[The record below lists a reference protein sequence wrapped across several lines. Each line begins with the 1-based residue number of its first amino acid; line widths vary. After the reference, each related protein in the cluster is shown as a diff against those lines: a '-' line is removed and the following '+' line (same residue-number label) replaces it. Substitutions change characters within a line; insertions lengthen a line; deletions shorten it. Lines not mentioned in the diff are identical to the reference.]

1 MQLCV
6 VGLSNIGKY
15 MKTISLIGSTGSI
28 GRQVC
33 SVARRYPEKF
43 HIQSL
48 VANTSSEVFLQQVRE
63 FRPTY
68 AALVNEEA
76 GKRIA
81 DQIPDGVT
89 FSYGEKAAE
98 EAIHYGDVAFVAA
111 TGFAGLK
118 YSLKAIELRKALA
131 LANKETL
138 VCGGELVMRKVR
150 ENGVALMPVD
160 SEHSALWQALGFR
173 LNAPFRRLIIT
184 ASGGPFYGYSEEELK
199 KVTPMS
205 ALKHPTW
212 QMGAKITID
221 SATLLNKGFEVIEAK
236 WLYDAPLEKIRAVVQ
251 PESIIHSMVE
261 FDDGGIL
268 AQMSYPT
275 MELPIQLAL
284 TYPERLDCNLPSL
297 DFEKLGAI
305 RFLPLERE
313 KFPCYDLA
321 LKAAELGDNY
331 PCALNGAGEVAV
343 CAFLEERISFL
354 EIAKTMD
361 AALSKTERMKA
372 TDYQALRAT
381 DERARALAQEYV
393 SRIIRN

>member
-1 MQLCV
+1 
-6 VGLSNIGKY
+6 
-15 MKTISLIGSTGSI
+15 MKSISLIGSTGSI

-43 HIQSL
+43 KIASI
-48 VANTSSEVFLQQVRE
+48 VAHSSVELFLRQVQE
-63 FRPTY
+63 FQPSY
-68 AALVNEEA
+68 AALVDEEA
-76 GKRIA
+76 GKKIV
-81 DQIPDGVT
+81 DQIPAGVK
-89 FSYGEKAAE
+89 FGYGEQAAAE
-98 EAIHYGDVAFVAA
+98 AIAYGEVAFVAA

-118 YSLKAIELRKALA
+118 YSLKAIALKKNIA

-138 VCGGELVMRKVR
+138 VCGGELVMK
-150 ENGVALMPVD
+150 EIKGAGIDLMPVD
-160 SEHSALWQALGFR
+160 SEHSALWQALHFR
-173 LNAPFRRLIIT
+173 ADAPFKRLIIT
-184 ASGGPFYGYSEEELK
+184 ASGGPFYHYTKEQLAG
-199 KVTPMS
+199 VTPAS

-236 WLYDAPLEKIRAVVQ
+236 WLYDASLEKIHTVVQ

-284 TYPERLDCNLPSL
+284 TYPERIDCGLQPL

-305 RFLPLERE
+305 HFLPLERA

-321 LKAAELGDNY
+321 LRALELGKNY

-343 CAFLEERISFL
+343 HAFLQERITFPQIAETIEWAL
-354 EIAKTMD
+354 ERTEACAPD
-361 AALSKTERMKA
+361 SYAALLE
-372 TDYQALRAT
+372 TDR
-381 DERARALAQEYV
+381 RARALALEK
-393 SRIIRN
+393 IKE